1 MIRNI
6 PKSQFLSLRKICP
19 DTSDYIKKNNEYL
32 NFFLKQGFDSSKLK
46 MLAKTGDELLPQNKK
61 GQNKKTI
68 VVTTW
73 HPTLKHLS
81 KILQEKYQYIEKDIY
96 RKKSIIKFR
105 KSETI
110 SLEQIS
116 RKQMIKRNLN

>member
-1 MIRNI
+1 
-6 PKSQFLSLRKICP
+6 
-19 DTSDYIKKNNEYL
+19 
-32 NFFLKQGFDSSKLK
+32 

-61 GQNKKTI
+61 DQNKKTI
-68 VVTTW
+68 VVTNW

-96 RKKSIIKFR
+96 RKKSIIEFR

-110 SLEQIS
+110 SLQQIRYLGNKWS
-116 RKQMIKRNLN
+116 KET